1 MPMTNSL
8 AGRVAVVTGAARG
21 IGDAIAERLLAD
33 GASVFSLDKLPAT
46 EPRVG
51 VVYLEADVTDPSSVA
66 EAFKSIDAKTDAIDI
81 LVNNAG
87 IQRVGLV
94 GKISFAEWSAVVS
107 THLNGFFLCASE
119 AVPRMVARG
128 KGGAIVSI
136 ASTAAFVGLPGRSAY
151 CAAKAGILGL
161 TRALALEVASAG
173 IRVNAVAPGFAR
185 TKLIDQGLADG
196 SLQEDWM
203 VARVPMKRLAA
214 PQEIANA
221 VRYLAGDE
229 ASYVTGQT
237 IIADGGWTV
246 QGIRTRQ
253 PGCRPRRLNDAIGAA
268 RSRIWRM
275 ARRSDPAPVSL
286 FNRRKQARS
295 RAFFSLGRDK
305 VLDFSGLREKAAQ
318 TARQGTGAV
327 TGR

>member
-1 MPMTNSL
+1 MSKSL
-8 AGRVAVVTGAARG
+8 AGRSAVVTGAARG

-33 GASVFSLDKLPAT
+33 GAKVFSLDKLAPE
-46 EPRVG
+46 EPRAG
-51 VVYLEADVTDPSSVA
+51 VVYIEADVTDPSSVA
-66 EAFKSIDAKTDAIDI
+66 DAFKAIDARADGIDI

-94 GKISFAEWSAVVS
+94 GKISFADFSAVVS

-119 AVPRMVARG
+119 VVPRMAARG

-136 ASTAAFVGLPGRSAY
+136 ASTAAFVGLPGRGAY
-151 CAAKAGILGL
+151 CAAKADILGL

-173 IRVNAVAPGFAR
+173 IRVNAVAPGFTR
-185 TKLIDQGLADG
+185 TKLIEQGLADG

-214 PQEIANA
+214 TSEIANA

-246 QGIRTRQ
+246 QGI
-253 PGCRPRRLNDAIGAA
+253 PHA
-268 RSRIWRM
+268 
-275 ARRSDPAPVSL
+275 PAWLQSPP
-286 FNRRKQARS
+286 N
-295 RAFFSLGRDK
+295 
-305 VLDFSGLREKAAQ
+305 E
-318 TARQGTGAV
+318 
-327 TGR
+327 

>member
-1 MPMTNSL
+1 MANSL
-8 AGRVAVVTGAARG
+8 AGRTAVVTGAARG

-33 GASVFSLDKLPAT
+33 GASVFSIDKVAAP
-46 EPRVG
+46 EPRAG

-94 GKISFAEWSAVVS
+94 GKISFAEWSAVVA

-119 AVPRMVARG
+119 TVPRMVSRG

-136 ASTAAFVGLPGRSAY
+136 ASTAAFVGLPGRGAY

-173 IRVNAVAPGFAR
+173 IRVNAVAPGFTR
-185 TKLIDQGLADG
+185 TKLIEQGLADG

-214 PQEIANA
+214 TQEIASA

-246 QGIRTRQ
+246 QGIPHAPTWLQ
-253 PGCRPRRLNDAIGAA
+253 TPAA
-268 RSRIWRM
+268 
-275 ARRSDPAPVSL
+275 
-286 FNRRKQARS
+286 
-295 RAFFSLGRDK
+295 G
-305 VLDFSGLREKAAQ
+305 
-318 TARQGTGAV
+318 
-327 TGR
+327 

>member
-1 MPMTNSL
+1 MTNSL

-33 GASVFSLDKLPAT
+33 GASVFSLDKSPPT
-46 EPRVG
+46 EPRDG

-66 EAFKSIDAKTDAIDI
+66 KAFKSIDAKTDGIDI

-94 GKISFAEWSAVVS
+94 GKISFADFSAVVS
-107 THLNGFFLCASE
+107 THLYGFFICASE
-119 AVPRMVARG
+119 AAPRMVARG

-136 ASTAAFVGLPGRSAY
+136 ASTAAFVGLPGRGAY

-161 TRALALEVASAG
+161 TRALALELASAG
-173 IRVNAVAPGFAR
+173 IRVNAVAPGFTR
-185 TKLIDQGLADG
+185 TKLIEQGLADG

-214 PQEIANA
+214 TEEIADV

-237 IIADGGWTV
+237 IVADGGWTV
-246 QGIRTRQ
+246 QGI
-253 PGCRPRRLNDAIGAA
+253 PH
-268 RSRIWRM
+268 
-275 ARRSDPAPVSL
+275 APTWL
-286 FNRRKQARS
+286 QAPQ
-295 RAFFSLGRDK
+295 AD
-305 VLDFSGLREKAAQ
+305 
-318 TARQGTGAV
+318 
-327 TGR
+327 

>member
-1 MPMTNSL
+1 MSDSL
-8 AGRVAVVTGAARG
+8 AGRTAVVTGAARG

-33 GASVFSLDKLPAT
+33 GARVFSLDKLAP
-46 EPRVG
+46 EDPRAG
-51 VVYLEADVTDPSSVA
+51 VVYLEADVTQPSSVVD
-66 EAFKSIDAKTDAIDI
+66 AFKAIDARTDGVDI
-81 LVNNAG
+81 LINNAG

-94 GKISFAEWSAVVS
+94 GKISYADFSAVVS

-119 AVPRMVARG
+119 VVPRMAARG

-136 ASTAAFVGLPGRSAY
+136 ASTAAFVGLPGRGAY

-173 IRVNAVAPGFAR
+173 IRVNAVAPGFTR

-203 VARVPMKRLAA
+203 LARVPMKRLAA
-214 PQEIANA
+214 TQEIANV

-246 QGIRTRQ
+246 QGI
-253 PGCRPRRLNDAIGAA
+253 PHA
-268 RSRIWRM
+268 
-275 ARRSDPAPVSL
+275 PAWLQSPPT
-286 FNRRKQARS
+286 
-295 RAFFSLGRDK
+295 
-305 VLDFSGLREKAAQ
+305 E
-318 TARQGTGAV
+318 
-327 TGR
+327 

>member
-1 MPMTNSL
+1 MSNSL
-8 AGRVAVVTGAARG
+8 AGLSAVVTGAARG
-21 IGDAIAERLLAD
+21 IGEAIAERLLAD
-33 GASVFSLDKLPAT
+33 GAKVFSLDKIAAA
-46 EPRVG
+46 EPRAG

-66 EAFKSIDAKTDAIDI
+66 DAFKAIDAEADGIDI

-94 GKISFAEWSAVVS
+94 GKIAFADFSAVVS

-119 AVPRMVARG
+119 AVPRMAARG
-128 KGGAIVSI
+128 KGGSIVSI
-136 ASTAAFVGLPGRSAY
+136 ASTAAFVGLPGRGAY

-173 IRVNAVAPGFAR
+173 IRVNAVAPGFTR

-221 VRYLAGDE
+221 VRFLAGDE

-246 QGIRTRQ
+246 QGIPHAPSWLQT
-253 PGCRPRRLNDAIGAA
+253 P
-268 RSRIWRM
+268 
-275 ARRSDPAPVSL
+275 PA
-286 FNRRKQARS
+286 
-295 RAFFSLGRDK
+295 
-305 VLDFSGLREKAAQ
+305 E
-318 TARQGTGAV
+318 
-327 TGR
+327 

>member
-1 MPMTNSL
+1 MSNSL
-8 AGRVAVVTGAARG
+8 AGRSAVVTGAARG

-33 GASVFSLDKLPAT
+33 GANVFSLDKVAAA
-46 EPRVG
+46 EPRAG

-66 EAFKSIDAKTDAIDI
+66 DAFNAIDARADGIDI

-94 GKISFAEWSAVVS
+94 GKISFADFAAVVS

-119 AVPRMVARG
+119 VVPRMAARG

-136 ASTAAFVGLPGRSAY
+136 ASTAAFVGLPGRGAY

-161 TRALALEVASAG
+161 TRALALEVSSVG
-173 IRVNAVAPGFAR
+173 IRVNAVAPGFTR

-214 PQEIANA
+214 TREIANV
-221 VRYLAGDE
+221 VRYLASEE

-237 IIADGGWTV
+237 IVADGGWIV
-246 QGIRTRQ
+246 QGIPHAPAWLQ
-253 PGCRPRRLNDAIGAA
+253 GA
-268 RSRIWRM
+268 
-275 ARRSDPAPVSL
+275 PT
-286 FNRRKQARS
+286 
-295 RAFFSLGRDK
+295 
-305 VLDFSGLREKAAQ
+305 E
-318 TARQGTGAV
+318 
-327 TGR
+327 

>member
-1 MPMTNSL
+1 MSKSL
-8 AGRVAVVTGAARG
+8 AGRSAVVTGAARG

-33 GASVFSLDKLPAT
+33 GAKVFSLDKLAPE
-46 EPRVG
+46 EPRAG
-51 VVYLEADVTDPSSVA
+51 VVYIEADVTDPSSVA
-66 EAFKSIDAKTDAIDI
+66 DAFKAIDARTDGIDI

-94 GKISFAEWSAVVS
+94 GKISFADFSAVVS

-119 AVPRMVARG
+119 VVPRMAARG

-136 ASTAAFVGLPGRSAY
+136 ASTAAFVGLPGRGAY

-173 IRVNAVAPGFAR
+173 IRVNAVAPGFTR
-185 TKLIDQGLADG
+185 TKLIEQGLADG

-214 PQEIANA
+214 TSEIANA

-229 ASYVTGQT
+229 ASYVTGQA

-246 QGIRTRQ
+246 QGI
-253 PGCRPRRLNDAIGAA
+253 PH
-268 RSRIWRM
+268 
-275 ARRSDPAPVSL
+275 APTWL
-286 FNRRKQARS
+286 
-295 RAFFSLGRDK
+295 
-305 VLDFSGLREKAAQ
+305 Q
-318 TARQGTGAV
+318 TPPTE
-327 TGR
+327 

>member
-1 MPMTNSL
+1 MSNSL
-8 AGRVAVVTGAARG
+8 AGRSAVVTGAARG

-33 GASVFSLDKLPAT
+33 GANVFSLDKVAAA
-46 EPRVG
+46 EPRAG

-66 EAFKSIDAKTDAIDI
+66 DAFKAIDARADGIDI

-94 GKISFAEWSAVVS
+94 GKISFADFAAVVS

-119 AVPRMVARG
+119 VVPRMAARG

-136 ASTAAFVGLPGRSAY
+136 ASTAAFVGLPGRGAY

-161 TRALALEVASAG
+161 TRALALEVSSVG
-173 IRVNAVAPGFAR
+173 IRVNAVAPGFTR

-214 PQEIANA
+214 TREIANV
-221 VRYLAGDE
+221 VRYLASEE

-237 IIADGGWTV
+237 IVADGGWIV
-246 QGIRTRQ
+246 QGIPHAPAWLQ
-253 PGCRPRRLNDAIGAA
+253 GA
-268 RSRIWRM
+268 
-275 ARRSDPAPVSL
+275 PT
-286 FNRRKQARS
+286 
-295 RAFFSLGRDK
+295 
-305 VLDFSGLREKAAQ
+305 E
-318 TARQGTGAV
+318 
-327 TGR
+327 